1 MLRVIDTETCG
12 LQGGVVEVASVD
24 IIAGQIVNP
33 MSDLVRPD
41 RPISYQAMAIH
52 KITEQMVADKPWI
65 EDVVPRYQGSPY
77 YVAHNA
83 SFDRRMLPDI
93 SGDWICTVKLA
104 RRLWPGMKYSNMGL
118 YKSLKLQVDTPPGLH
133 HHRALFDCYIT
144 AALLQR
150 IIEESG
156 WSAEEMVT
164 ITGRPALVNTLT
176 FGKYRGKEIAEIA
189 RQDPGYLRWM
199 LNNIKTL
206 TPELRLT
213 LTHHLAQSAQ
223 S

>member
-24 IIAGQIVNP
+24 IVDGRIVNP

-41 RPISYQAMAIH
+41 RPISHQAMAIH
-52 KITEQMVADKPWI
+52 NITEQMVADKPWI
-65 EDVVPRYQGSPY
+65 EEVVPRYQGSAY

-83 SFDRRMLPDI
+83 SFDRRMLPEI

-118 YKSLKLQVDTPPGLH
+118 YKSLKLQVNTPPELH

-144 AALLQR
+144 AALLLR
-150 IIEESG
+150 IMDDSG
-156 WSAEEMVT
+156 WSAEEMVD
-164 ITGRPALVNTLT
+164 ITGRPALVTTLT
-176 FGKYRGKEIAEIA
+176 FGKYRGKSISDIA

-213 LTHHLAQSAQ
+213 LNHHLTQIAQS
-223 S
+223 

>member
-24 IIAGQIVNP
+24 IIDGKIVNP

-41 RPISYQAMAIH
+41 RPISQQAMAIH
-52 KITEQMVADKPWI
+52 KITEDMVADKPWI
-65 EDVVPRYQGSPY
+65 EDVLPRYQGSPY

-83 SFDRRMLPDI
+83 SFDSRMLPDI
-93 SGDWICTVKLA
+93 DGEWICTVKLA
-104 RRLWPGMKYSNMGL
+104 RRLWPGIKYSNMGL
-118 YKSLKLQVDTPPGLH
+118 YKSLKLEVDTPQGLH

-150 IIEESG
+150 IMAESH

-164 ITGRPALVNTLT
+164 ITGRPALVRSMP
-176 FGKYRGKEIAEIA
+176 FGKYRGQPVAEVA
-189 RQDPGYLRWM
+189 QNDPGYLRWM

-206 TPELRLT
+206 TPDLRMT
-213 LTHHLAQSAQ
+213 LKHYQEKD
-223 S
+223 

>member
-24 IIAGQIVNP
+24 IVEGKIVNP

-41 RPISYQAMAIH
+41 RPISHQAMAIH

-65 EDVVPRYQGSPY
+65 EDVIPRYQGSAY

-83 SFDRRMLPDI
+83 SFDRRMLPEID
-93 SGDWICTVKLA
+93 GDWICTVKLA

-118 YKSLKLQVDTPPGLH
+118 YKSLKLQVNTPPELH

-144 AALLQR
+144 AALLLR
-150 IIEESG
+150 IMTDSG
-156 WSAEEMVT
+156 WTAEQMVD
-164 ITGRPALVNTLT
+164 ITGRPALVSTLT
-176 FGKYRGKEIAEIA
+176 FGKYRGKPISEIAQ
-189 RQDPGYLRWM
+189 QDPGYLRWM

-213 LTHHLAQSAQ
+213 LNHYLTLVGQS
-223 S
+223 

>member
-24 IIAGQIVNP
+24 IINGQITNP

-41 RPISYQAMAIH
+41 RPISHQAMAIH

-65 EDVVPRYQGSPY
+65 EDVVPRYQGSHY

-83 SFDRRMLPDI
+83 SFDRRMLPEL
-93 SGDWICTVKLA
+93 SGEWICTVKLA

-144 AALLQR
+144 AALLLR
-150 IIEESG
+150 IMEESG
-156 WSAEEMVT
+156 WSAEDMVT
-164 ITGRPALVNTLT
+164 LTGRPALVTELA
-176 FGKYRGKEIAEIA
+176 FGKYRGKAIADIA

-206 TPELRLT
+206 TPDLRLT
-213 LTHHLAQSAQ
+213 LNHHLSQQ
-223 S
+223 ETP